1 MFDISRK
8 LSMAFNRDKCVF
20 IYIDTNSHLIIIVV
34 YVNNFLFISKF
45 LKFIKYFKLEMSSY
59 FKMKDLGLAK
69 WILQIEL
76 NHNVPS
82 SITMLSQSQYI
93 KKILKC
99 HRIADSWFVKMSIDL
114 NISLSLLAVLKISVT
129 EY

>member
-34 YVNNFLFISKF
+34 YVDNFLFISKF
-45 LKFIKYFKLEMSSY
+45 LKFIKSFKLEMSSY

-93 KKILKC
+93 KEILKC